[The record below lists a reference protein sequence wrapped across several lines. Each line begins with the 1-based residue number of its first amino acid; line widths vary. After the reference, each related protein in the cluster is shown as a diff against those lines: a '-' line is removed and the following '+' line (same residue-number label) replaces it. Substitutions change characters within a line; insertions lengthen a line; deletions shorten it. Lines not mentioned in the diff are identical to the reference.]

1 MKNILAIFKED
12 LKKLFGNVVNGI
24 VTLGLILLPSIFAL
38 YNIIACWDVFDNTGN
53 VKVAVANT
61 DEGYQSDLIPL
72 RMNLGEQVISALRS
86 NDQIKWEFV
95 SEEEAIDGAK
105 AGRYYAAVVIPST
118 FSKDMLTFY
127 SDGGEQARITY
138 YSNQKKNVIAPKV
151 TDQGAS
157 SVSYAVNEAFAQSV
171 SEISLSLVH
180 VMANYLDENGADA
193 RIVALADHLEATSRV
208 LDNAASAVEVFGAF
222 GNASK
227 DALDSATKL
236 INATQAGFGSIAG
249 STVGVAEGVSE
260 TAEALDSATATF
272 KEALTAST
280 ESYEQL
286 AQAAKDAAGALG
298 NTSSAMASSMRM
310 QAEAV
315 SAQIASYQEL
325 SGLLR
330 QIALNV
336 PSDVQPVLLAMADR
350 LDSTVKTLEQVRD
363 LLNQS
368 ADDLDRAN
376 AQAKADIVE
385 LEKVSAEAKTELDN
399 LQKTYDQEVGPA
411 LEEFERSSKAAAKA
425 FSEGAAVLSEQDPF
439 TIEGS
444 ESLESTFNDA
454 LGQSAKSAD
463 ELRSAADQLSSTAE
477 KLREAAMAGDSQT
490 LHDLLSAD
498 VEGLAHALAAPVSIE
513 RTAVFPSQS
522 FGASMAPLYT
532 TLAIFIGSLLIMVAV
547 KPRISQRMKNKLK
560 DPKPRQLFTGHF
572 LICALLSLAQTTFM
586 ALGNLFF
593 LDISVVHPLLF
604 MLVYWFAGLVFTFI
618 IYTLVV
624 SFANL
629 GKAIAVLMLIVQVT
643 ACNGSYPLVILPDFV
658 QMISPWMPATHVVEA
673 MRAAMFGIY
682 QNDFWIAMGEL
693 ALFLVPA
700 ALLGYAL
707 RKPLEKFMQWYVR
720 TVESTNL
727 IE

>member
-24 VTLGLILLPSIFAL
+24 VTLGLILLPSIFAF

-193 RIVALADHLEATSRV
+193 RIVALADHLEATSRI

-330 QIALNV
+330 QIAPNV

-399 LQKTYDQEVGPA
+399 LQKTYDQEVGPT

-513 RTAVFPSQS
+513 RTASLPEPIVRRIDGAALHYARYLHRVASYHGRGEAPYFAAHEGQAQRPEATSALHGTFPHLRTALASADHVHGAWQS
-522 FGASMAPLYT
+522 LLPRHLGGASAAVYARLLVRWSGVHIHHLYACGIVCEPWQGDRGLDAHRASDCVQWVVPARDLTRFRSNDKPLD
-532 TLAIFIGSLLIMVAV
+532 AS
-547 KPRISQRMKNKLK
+547 N
-560 DPKPRQLFTGHF
+560 
-572 LICALLSLAQTTFM
+572 
-586 ALGNLFF
+586 
-593 LDISVVHPLLF
+593 
-604 MLVYWFAGLVFTFI
+604 
-618 IYTLVV
+618 
-624 SFANL
+624 
-629 GKAIAVLMLIVQVT
+629 
-643 ACNGSYPLVILPDFV
+643 ACGGSY
-658 QMISPWMPATHVVEA
+658 A
-673 MRAAMFGIY
+673 RG
-682 QNDFWIAMGEL
+682 
-693 ALFLVPA
+693 
-700 ALLGYAL
+700 
-707 RKPLEKFMQWYVR
+707 YVR
-720 TVESTNL
+720 HLPE
-727 IE
+727 

>member
-24 VTLGLILLPSIFAL
+24 VTLGLILLPSIFAF

-260 TAEALDSATATF
+260 TAEALDSATTTF

-330 QIALNV
+330 QIAPNV

-385 LEKVSAEAKTELDN
+385 LEKVSAEAKTSSIIYRRPMTRRSVLLSKSSN
-399 LQKTYDQEVGPA
+399 APPKLLQKPSRKGQRCSPNKIPSRSKEVSRWRAP
-411 LEEFERSSKAAAKA
+411 
-425 FSEGAAVLSEQDPF
+425 
-439 TIEGS
+439 
-444 ESLESTFNDA
+444 STMH
-454 LGQSAKSAD
+454 S
-463 ELRSAADQLSSTAE
+463 
-477 KLREAAMAGDSQT
+477 
-490 LHDLLSAD
+490 
-498 VEGLAHALAAPVSIE
+498 
-513 RTAVFPSQS
+513 
-522 FGASMAPLYT
+522 
-532 TLAIFIGSLLIMVAV
+532 
-547 KPRISQRMKNKLK
+547 
-560 DPKPRQLFTGHF
+560 
-572 LICALLSLAQTTFM
+572 
-586 ALGNLFF
+586 GNLLNRQMSFVVPP
-593 LDISVVHPLLF
+593 ISFRVPQRSCVKQRWREIRKRF
-604 MLVYWFAGLVFTFI
+604 M
-618 IYTLVV
+618 IYYRRMWKV
-624 SFANL
+624 
-629 GKAIAVLMLIVQVT
+629 
-643 ACNGSYPLVILPDFV
+643 
-658 QMISPWMPATHVVEA
+658 WR
-673 MRAAMFGIY
+673 MR
-682 QNDFWIAMGEL
+682 
-693 ALFLVPA
+693 
-700 ALLGYAL
+700 L
-707 RKPLEKFMQWYVR
+707 RLR
-720 TVESTNL
+720 
-727 IE
+727 

>member
-1 MKNILAIFKED
+1 M
-12 LKKLFGNVVNGI
+12 
-24 VTLGLILLPSIFAL
+24 
-38 YNIIACWDVFDNTGN
+38 
-53 VKVAVANT
+53 
-61 DEGYQSDLIPL
+61 
-72 RMNLGEQVISALRS
+72 ISALRS

-193 RIVALADHLEATSRV
+193 RIVALADHLEATSRI

-330 QIALNV
+330 QIAPNV

-399 LQKTYDQEVGPA
+399 LQKTYDQEVGPT

-532 TLAIFIGSLLIMVAV
+532 TLAIFIGSPSYHGRGEAPYFAAHEGQAQRPEATSALHGTFPHLRTALASADHVHGAWQSLLPRHLGGASAAV
-547 KPRISQRMKNKLK
+547 YARLLVRWSGVHIHHLYACGIVCEPWQGDRGLDAHRASDCVQWVVPARDLTRFRSNDKP
-560 DPKPRQLFTGHF
+560 
-572 LICALLSLAQTTFM
+572 
-586 ALGNLFF
+586 
-593 LDISVVHPLLF
+593 LDAS
-604 MLVYWFAGLVFTFI
+604 
-618 IYTLVV
+618 
-624 SFANL
+624 N
-629 GKAIAVLMLIVQVT
+629 
-643 ACNGSYPLVILPDFV
+643 ACGGSY
-658 QMISPWMPATHVVEA
+658 A
-673 MRAAMFGIY
+673 RG
-682 QNDFWIAMGEL
+682 
-693 ALFLVPA
+693 
-700 ALLGYAL
+700 
-707 RKPLEKFMQWYVR
+707 YVR
-720 TVESTNL
+720 HLPE
-727 IE
+727 

>member
-24 VTLGLILLPSIFAL
+24 VTLGLILLPSIFAF

-105 AGRYYAAVVIPST
+105 ARRLLLRHVVVPATS
-118 FSKDMLTFY
+118 SKDMLTFY

-260 TAEALDSATATF
+260 TAEALDSATTTF

-330 QIALNV
+330 QIAPNV

-454 LGQSAKSAD
+454 
-463 ELRSAADQLSSTAE
+463 R
-477 KLREAAMAGDSQT
+477 
-490 LHDLLSAD
+490 
-498 VEGLAHALAAPVSIE
+498 
-513 RTAVFPSQS
+513 
-522 FGASMAPLYT
+522 
-532 TLAIFIGSLLIMVAV
+532 AI
-547 KPRISQRMKNKLK
+547 
-560 DPKPRQLFTGHF
+560 
-572 LICALLSLAQTTFM
+572 C
-586 ALGNLFF
+586 
-593 LDISVVHPLLF
+593 
-604 MLVYWFAGLVFTFI
+604 
-618 IYTLVV
+618 
-624 SFANL
+624 
-629 GKAIAVLMLIVQVT
+629 
-643 ACNGSYPLVILPDFV
+643 
-658 QMISPWMPATHVVEA
+658 
-673 MRAAMFGIY
+673 
-682 QNDFWIAMGEL
+682 
-693 ALFLVPA
+693 
-700 ALLGYAL
+700 
-707 RKPLEKFMQWYVR
+707 
-720 TVESTNL
+720 
-727 IE
+727 